1 MLRKAFVVALA
12 VFATIVSSGPVPRQA
27 AVTGKS
33 SLGPPIFGSGSG
45 SGFGFFFRGTSLTGC
60 STLDVQI
67 FQFALTLE
75 HIENAFYT
83 AALAKFTVND
93 FVAAGY
99 PSWVYGRFAEIAGH
113 ERTHVKYLIQAL
125 GPNAVPVCTYNL

>member
-1 MLRKAFVVALA
+1 MLRKAFAVALA
-12 VFATIVSSGPVPRQA
+12 AFATIVSSGPVPRQA

-45 SGFGFFFRGTSLTGC
+45 FFFRGTSLTSC
-60 STLDVQI
+60 STPDVQI

-113 ERTHVKYLIQAL
+113 ERTHVKYLTQAL